1 MSYVPSYNPSFGTL
15 GIETSRL
22 WPEKDIIAAKGKTKD
37 TLGLALSGGGYRSA
51 IFCYGILRGLQD
63 IGVLSKIDY
72 LSAVSGGS
80 WIATPFAMAEDLKWF
95 FQTDPESANV
105 MEEGFESLLVN
116 PLRVA
121 EEAALTRFEDGA
133 ANNNYVS
140 DLYGRLLA
148 KTFLRE
154 HGDHSR
160 WKPLGNSELIL
171 NDDRPYLIANGTMN
185 YRKPGSFD
193 VTQECFEMTKDYCG
207 TRSLGYVAPLDLPA
221 DDKAI
226 RIRDSIAISGAAV
239 AFHVPGLGSEVAGI
253 GLSREIVNYVADEP
267 DAPSSGMPEAERLDV
282 ADGGHYNNLGV
293 ESLVNRGCGYI
304 IVVDAEHDAENKSR
318 TRSNQ
323 SYHGLKTLLQRHH
336 IKQPD
341 IDVDALDRANEAV
354 HVISGNAKV
363 PDILYVKLKS
373 LSAYDKAAAKQRYN
387 KPGFFKSIF
396 GGGAFAFDPQFS
408 TAKLDYSFAEHR
420 NLTEL
425 SVFMVKENAA
435 VFRQF
440 ADRAR

>member
-1 MSYVPSYNPSFGTL
+1 MSYVPGYNPNFGTL

-63 IGVLSKIDY
+63 IGVLKQVDY

-80 WIATPFAMAEDLKWF
+80 WIATPFVMAESLPWF

-116 PLRVA
+116 PLRVV

-154 HGDHSR
+154 HGDYSR
-160 WKPLGNSELIL
+160 WKPLGKSELIR

-207 TRSLGYVAPLDLPA
+207 TRSLGYVAATDLAA

-239 AFHVPGLGSEVAGI
+239 AVHVPGLGSEVAGF
-253 GLSREIVNYVADEP
+253 GLSREIINYAATESSAPKDKPTAD
-267 DAPSSGMPEAERLDV
+267 RLDV

-304 IVVDAEHDAENKSR
+304 IVVDAEHDAENKTR

-336 IKQPD
+336 IKQPSID
-341 IDVDALDRANEAV
+341 IDVLDRANQAV
-354 HVISGNAKV
+354 HVISGGAKV

-373 LSAYDKAAAKQRYN
+373 LSAFNKVAAKQRYN

-396 GGGAFAFDPQFS
+396 GGGDFSFDPQFS
-408 TAKLDYSFAEHR
+408 TSKLDYSFAEHR

-425 SVFMVKENAA
+425 GVFMVKENAA
-435 VFRQF
+435 AFQQF
-440 ADRAR
+440 ANRSQ